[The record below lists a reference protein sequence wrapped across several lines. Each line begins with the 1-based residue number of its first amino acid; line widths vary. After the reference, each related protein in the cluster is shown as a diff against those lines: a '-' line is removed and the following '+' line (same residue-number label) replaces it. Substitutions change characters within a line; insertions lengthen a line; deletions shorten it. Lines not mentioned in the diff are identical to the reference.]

1 MKDPRAAPLFLMGWP
16 GLTGKGLRQERT
28 TRAMNFS
35 MHGDTMI
42 ELKIPEV
49 GESVQEA
56 LLAQWLK
63 RDGELVHKDDVL
75 FFIETDKVTLEISA
89 PADGVLR
96 ILVPEGQTVKVGAV
110 VGRIEEVAAEK
121 SAESEKKPPEPAE
134 KAPAQ
139 ESKAQRP
146 EAPGPAPPELP
157 APEPSPPRRGEEA
170 AAPSSEKPAPSKPII
185 SSSVRA
191 LADEKGVDLS
201 AVTPTGPGGRITEG
215 DVLLFVEQ
223 HAPTKPAAQT
233 LKREYPRAE
242 AASEQEI
249 IPAGEEII
257 RKPMSPLRQRIAARL
272 LDARQNTAMLTTFN
286 EIDMS
291 RVQALRKQ
299 FGEVFGKKHGIR
311 LGLMSFFLKASVAAL
326 KEMPE
331 VNAFIEG
338 NEIVYHNYY
347 HIGVAIGAERGL
359 VVPVIRNA
367 DRQGFEA
374 LERAIADFAKKVEE
388 NRLDIS
394 DLEGGTF
401 TITNGGVF
409 GSLLSTPILNP
420 PQSAILGMH
429 KIEDRPIVVAGQIV
443 IRPMMYVA
451 LSYDHRII
459 DGRQAVTF
467 LRRIKDLV
475 ENPERIMMEI

>member
-1 MKDPRAAPLFLMGWP
+1 MGD
-16 GLTGKGLRQERT
+16 
-28 TRAMNFS
+28 A
-35 MHGDTMI
+35 MI

-56 LLAQWLK
+56 LLVQWLK
-63 RDGELVHKDDVL
+63 RDGESVSKDEVL
-75 FFIETDKVTLEISA
+75 FVIETDKVTLEISA

-96 ILVPEGQTVKVGAV
+96 ILVPEGQTVKAGAV
-110 VGRIEEVAAEK
+110 VGRIEETAEKK
-121 SAESEKKPPEPAE
+121 SAESVKKPPEPAE
-134 KAPAQ
+134 KVPAE
-139 ESKAQRP
+139 ESKAPGP
-146 EAPGPAPPELP
+146 EASGPAPPERS
-157 APEPSPPRRGEEA
+157 APEPSPPPRPEG
-170 AAPSSEKPAPSKPII
+170 PAPSKPIV
-185 SSSVRA
+185 SSPVRA
-191 LADEKGVDLS
+191 LAEEKGVDLS

-215 DVLLFVEQ
+215 DVLLFLEQ
-223 HAPTKPAAQT
+223 HAPEKPAARAP
-233 LKREYPRAE
+233 KRESPPAVPAPEEGPYPAR
-242 AASEQEI
+242 
-249 IPAGEEII
+249 EETI
-257 RKPMSPLRQRIAARL
+257 RKPMSPIRQRIAARL

-291 RVQALRKQ
+291 RVQDFRKR
-299 FGEVFGKKHGIR
+299 FGEEFRQKHGIR

-326 KEMPE
+326 KQMPE

-338 NEIVYHNYY
+338 KDIVYHNYY
-347 HIGVAIGAERGL
+347 HIGVAIGAQRGL

-367 DRQGFEA
+367 ERLGFAA

-388 NRLDIS
+388 NRFDIS

-429 KIEDRPIVVAGQIV
+429 KMEDRPVVVAGQIV

-459 DGRQAVTF
+459 DGREAVTF
-467 LRRIKDLV
+467 LRRIKDFV